1 MASVLSQMLQ
11 TAFGRGLGVGSEVAR
26 LSSEAEGNGE
36 GENVYVC
43 EHAQGG
49 PGRGR
54 LRPSGRAVQALNCL
68 AISAAPQ

>member
-11 TAFGRGLGVGSEVAR
+11 TVFRGGLGVGSEGAR

-43 EHAQGG
+43 EHAQEG
-49 PGRGR
+49 PGHGR
-54 LRPSGRAVQALNCL
+54 LGPSGRAVQALNWL
-68 AISAAPQ
+68 AVSEAPQ